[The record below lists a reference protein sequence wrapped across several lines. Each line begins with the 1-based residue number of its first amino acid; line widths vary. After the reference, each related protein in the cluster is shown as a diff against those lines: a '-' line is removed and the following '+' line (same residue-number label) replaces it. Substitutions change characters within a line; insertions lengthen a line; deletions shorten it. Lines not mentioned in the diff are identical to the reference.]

1 MDDRLY
7 DSIQYLRRLGPE
19 YLPQIFESARWVIE
33 QDSKMALEIF
43 KSDDVDL
50 PRKEVADYLENI
62 SPALCARYLEYLIEE
77 REEDSI
83 EFHDRLA
90 ELYVRMTLAAKK
102 RGDDGESSFQL
113 KKDGL
118 LA

>member
-33 QDSKMALEIF
+33 QDSTMALEIF

-50 PRKEVADYLENI
+50 PRQQVADYLEGI
-62 SPALCARYLEYLIEE
+62 DLALCARYLEYLIEE
-77 REEDSI
+77 REEDPVD
-83 EFHDRLA
+83 FHDRLA
-90 ELYVRMTLAAKK
+90 ELYVRMTLTAKK
-102 RGDDGESSFQL
+102 RGDNSGFSLTTINRFL
-113 KKDGL
+113 KS
-118 LA
+118 